1 MTRTFAAAAILV
13 AALPSAALAQT
24 RAGDAALGAVSG
36 ALVLGPIGAAAGA
49 VIGYTAGPAIG
60 NSWGVS
66 GHASNRVR
74 RPRSKDANCCAAS
87 ARLARAGA
95 TRDSKASTAPAP
107 TESNARATATPAA
120 VSGTL
125 PPVQTLE

>member
-1 MTRTFAAAAILV
+1 MTRTFAVAAILV
-13 AALPSAALAQT
+13 AALPSAALAQS
-24 RAGDAALGAVSG
+24 RADDAALGAVSG
-36 ALVLGPIGAAAGA
+36 ALLLGPIGAAAGA

-60 NSWGVS
+60 NSWGVT

-74 RPRSKDANCCAAS
+74 RPRSKDANRAAS
-87 ARLARAGA
+87 ARLASART
-95 TRDSKASTAPAP
+95 TRDSKASTAP
-107 TESNARATATPAA
+107 TESNARATAAPAS

>member
-60 NSWGVS
+60 NSWGVT

-74 RPRSKDANCCAAS
+74 KVRSKDANRAAP
-87 ARLARAGA
+87 ARLARAAA
-95 TRDSKASTAPAP
+95 TRESKATAAPMESST
-107 TESNARATATPAA
+107 RATATPAA

>member
-1 MTRTFAAAAILV
+1 MTKTFAAAAILV

-24 RAGDAALGAVSG
+24 RADDAALGAVSG

-60 NSWGVS
+60 NSWGIN
-66 GHASNRVR
+66 GHPSNGARKHKSRNAIRAAPAS
-74 RPRSKDANCCAAS
+74 
-87 ARLARAGA
+87 LARAGA
-95 TRDSKASTAPAP
+95 TRDSKATSAPM
-107 TESNARATATPAA
+107 ESNARATATPAA